1 MADPEISAQIQDWS
15 TGGGLFL
22 DYCNLLHSFAAYN
35 KVSAAD
41 WFAGFFAVS
50 SVMQMAV
57 WMVIV
62 CSCQSWPMT
71 SRRVSECF
79 YSPGAFLTSAWLHQ
93 YIEGI
98 D

>member
-1 MADPEISAQIQDWS
+1 VRGLKFSIDKQQIDICDVMFTDNCDSLCTTYLKPMADPEISAQIQDWS

-57 WMVIV
+57 
-62 CSCQSWPMT
+62 
-71 SRRVSECF
+71 
-79 YSPGAFLTSAWLHQ
+79 
-93 YIEGI
+93 
-98 D
+98 